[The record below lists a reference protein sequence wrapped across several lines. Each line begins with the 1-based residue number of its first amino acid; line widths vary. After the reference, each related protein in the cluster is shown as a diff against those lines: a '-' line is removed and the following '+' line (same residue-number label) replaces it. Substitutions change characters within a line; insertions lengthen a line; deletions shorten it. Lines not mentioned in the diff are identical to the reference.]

1 MSNLLPNKQ
10 LLLGL
15 IDPKKS
21 YQFPNNDFCLFVH
34 IPRPSQVFVYIQT
47 KAKLNCSCTVLWL
60 MQNWTESENSS
71 LIQSSES
78 VAECLSDRE
87 KFKEMSDRC
96 DFVSMR
102 ADCLGKT
109 ENSQKTSSKINSR
122 KKTQIELRKQFY
134 VDNEKQL
141 FK

>member
-1 MSNLLPNKQ
+1 
-10 LLLGL
+10 
-15 IDPKKS
+15 
-21 YQFPNNDFCLFVH
+21 
-34 IPRPSQVFVYIQT
+34 
-47 KAKLNCSCTVLWL
+47 

-109 ENSQKTSSKINSR
+109 ENSQKTSNKINTLLLLALLCAAGVIASLVVASVWFVLTKKRHSADESQSKKKVYFWVCFHYYFYTKKRGKVSSKIHL
-122 KKTQIELRKQFY
+122 KLLY
-134 VDNEKQL
+134 YL
-141 FK
+141 